1 MASFIGG
8 IVNVAIGAIVLQAV
22 YLTTIHNA
30 NACVPGTLAYNSG
43 VLNSTTACNGTTG
56 YGALGQASWSG
67 AEISL
72 WNVLGLAGIIGLLV
86 GVLQLF
92 GIM

>member
-8 IVNVAIGAIVLQAV
+8 IVSVAIGAVVLQAV
-22 YLTTIHNA
+22 YLTTIHSA
-30 NACVPGTLAYNSG
+30 NQ
-43 VLNSTTACNGTTG
+43 TG
-56 YGALGQASWSG
+56 WSS

>member
-8 IVNVAIGAIVLQAV
+8 IVNVAIGAIVLNAV
-22 YLTTIHNA
+22 YLNTVHNV
-30 NACVPGTLAYNSG
+30 NNT
-43 VLNSTTACNGTTG
+43 NSTTGLPING
-56 YGALGQASWSG
+56 WSSS
-67 AEISL
+67 EVSL

>member
-8 IVNVAIGAIVLQAV
+8 IVNISIGAIVLQAV
-22 YLTTIHNA
+22 YLSTIHSA
-30 NACVPGTLAYNSG
+30 NQ
-43 VLNSTTACNGTTG
+43 TG
-56 YGALGQASWSG
+56 WSSS
-67 AEISL
+67 EVSL
-72 WNVLGLAGIIGLLV
+72 WSVLGLAGVIGLLV

>member
-22 YLTTIHNA
+22 YLTTIHGA
-30 NACVPGTLAYNSG
+30 NQ
-43 VLNSTTACNGTTG
+43 TG
-56 YGALGQASWSG
+56 WSAS
-67 AEISL
+67 EISL

>member
-30 NACVPGTLAYNSG
+30 NQTGWSTSEVSNHILNDMINFRAC
-43 VLNSTTACNGTTG
+43 
-56 YGALGQASWSG
+56 GQC
-67 AEISL
+67 
-72 WNVLGLAGIIGLLV
+72 
-86 GVLQLF
+86 
-92 GIM
+92 

>member
-8 IVNVAIGAIVLQAV
+8 IVNIAIGAIVLQSV
-22 YLTTIHNA
+22 FLQTIHSA
-30 NACVPGTLAYNSG
+30 NDCVAGTLGA
-43 VLNSTTACNGTTG
+43 TCNGTVE
-56 YGALGQASWSG
+56 YGTYGQAAWSSS
-67 AEISL
+67 EISL
-72 WNVLGLAGIIGLLV
+72 WSVLGLAGIIGLLV

>member
-30 NACVPGTLAYNSG
+30 THCFNGTLDYT
-43 VLNSTTACNGTTG
+43 LNPVTGACNGTTG
-56 YGALGQASWSG
+56 FGTFANASWSS
-67 AEISL
+67 AETSL
-72 WNVLGLAGIIGLLV
+72 WNVLGLAGVIGLLV

>member
-8 IVNVAIGAIVLQAV
+8 IVNIAIGAIVLQAV
-22 YLTTIHNA
+22 FLRTIHEA
-30 NACVPGTLAYNSG
+30 NNCVAGTLGQN
-43 VLNSTTACNGTTG
+43 CNGTVGWGT
-56 YGALGQASWSG
+56 YGQAAWSSS
-67 AEISL
+67 EISL

>member
-8 IVNVAIGAIVLQAV
+8 IVNVAIGAIVLNAV
-22 YLTTIHNA
+22 YLNTIHSA
-30 NACVPGTLAYNSG
+30 NNCVAGTLG
-43 VLNSTTACNGTTG
+43 QVCNGTAG
-56 YGALGQASWSG
+56 YGTLGQASWST

>member
-8 IVNVAIGAIVLQAV
+8 IVNISIGAIVLQAV
-22 YLTTIHNA
+22 YLSTIHNA
-30 NACVPGTLAYNSG
+30 NQ
-43 VLNSTTACNGTTG
+43 TG
-56 YGALGQASWSG
+56 WSSS
-67 AEISL
+67 EVSL
-72 WNVLGLAGIIGLLV
+72 WSVLGLAGIIGLLV

>member
-8 IVNVAIGAIVLQAV
+8 IVNIAIGAIVLQAV
-22 YLTTIHNA
+22 YLTTIHNTSTCTA
-30 NACVPGTLAYNSG
+30 GTLGA
-43 VLNSTTACNGTTG
+43 TCNGTTG
-56 YGALGQASWSG
+56 YGTSWPA

-86 GVLQLF
+86 GVLQMF